1 MPGTSLTRE
10 QVREMIVNEVAS
22 QLRPFD
28 GKLSDIVGRLNS
40 LYRNGD
46 KSIAPGYLD
55 LRKEVDDERWRKV
68 DAKLESI
75 DNRLNSEKEQT
86 IRDDERGK
94 VQKENEK
101 DQKEESAI
109 RSDWWKWGLGHSWG
123 IVYRY
128 GADGCWRLRFPIT
141 TTGTSLLVRNLPKP
155 RLTETPSS
163 QDVDNNIK

>member
-1 MPGTSLTRE
+1 MPGPSLTRE

-109 RSDWWKWGLGHSWG
+109 RRDWWKWGLGILGALFIAMVGWVLAIALSDHYHWHIVTGPIPAQTTLDGNSHSH
-123 IVYRY
+123 
-128 GADGCWRLRFPIT
+128 
-141 TTGTSLLVRNLPKP
+141 
-155 RLTETPSS
+155 
-163 QDVDNNIK
+163 DVDNNIK